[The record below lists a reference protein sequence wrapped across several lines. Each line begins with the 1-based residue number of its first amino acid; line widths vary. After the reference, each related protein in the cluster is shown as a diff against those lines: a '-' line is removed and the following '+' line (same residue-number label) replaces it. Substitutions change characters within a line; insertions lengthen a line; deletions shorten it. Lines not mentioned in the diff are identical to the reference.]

1 MDIIVICLC
10 GMVLCDDNM
19 TYQCIIGFIIIIICA
34 MCSKGIQNVLF
45 DHAIFQKCEKL
56 SLAIYVSQALIINIV
71 HQITEKNIILERHA
85 TVIYL
90 IFLMIYS
97 IVFERI
103 VGKIQKGISKRQRST
118 L

>member
-1 MDIIVICLC
+1 M
-10 GMVLCDDNM
+10 
-19 TYQCIIGFIIIIICA
+19 
-34 MCSKGIQNVLF
+34 F

-103 VGKIQKGISKRQRST
+103 VDKIQKGISKRQRST